1 MTIWGN
7 SPSHPTVGILGGF
20 GGGNIGNDGSADV
33 AIAHLRQKL
42 PDVELCMISLF
53 PSGAR
58 QRYGLDTQPMWP
70 GASAA
75 VGVRS
80 RWLRLLLAF
89 VLEIVTLP
97 RQYAKVR
104 SLDAIIVPGTGIL
117 DDFGEPAW
125 GMPGA
130 LFKWALLAR
139 LAGRPV
145 HLVSIGAGPVVSPLN
160 RRLLAAVARMATTV
174 SYRDGWSR
182 RYAMSAG
189 YGHPDQRVTSD
200 ISFGRGT
207 YRVRPALVGQAPAGS
222 PLTVGIGV
230 MAYGGWSGESEGPVY
245 EHYIRT
251 TSRVVDRLLED
262 GHDIRFLVGQ
272 QIDDDAVDAV
282 LAGCRHPGAAHAF
295 RSPIA
300 TFDDLLIEID
310 QTDAVI
316 ATRYHHLVAATLMRR
331 PMISLS
337 YAAKNAELLAAL
349 GWADRDM
356 RIEDADTEWVLA
368 RFRDVVDGPWRGHAF
383 DHALD
388 RWRAATEDELDR
400 VAGTL
405 RPQRTMVG
413 IR

>member
-1 MTIWGN
+1 
-7 SPSHPTVGILGGF
+7 
-20 GGGNIGNDGSADV
+20 
-33 AIAHLRQKL
+33 
-42 PDVELCMISLF
+42 
-53 PSGAR
+53 
-58 QRYGLDTQPMWP
+58 MWP

-75 VGVRS
+75 RGVRS
-80 RWLRLLLAF
+80 GWLRSILAL
-89 VLEIVTLP
+89 VLEIVLLP
-97 RQYAKVR
+97 RQYAKAR
-104 SLDAIIVPGTGIL
+104 SLDAVVVPGTGIL

-130 LFKWALLAR
+130 LFKWVLLAR

-145 HLVSIGAGPVVSPLN
+145 HLVSIGAGPVVSPIS

-182 RYAMSAG
+182 RYAISAG
-189 YGHPDQRVTSD
+189 YGHSDQRVTSD
-200 ISFGRGT
+200 IAFGRESHQA
-207 YRVRPALVGQAPAGS
+207 RPSLIGRGPAGS

-230 MAYGGWSGESEGPVY
+230 MAYGGWSGESRGPLY
-245 EHYIRT
+245 EHHIRT

-262 GHDIRFLVGQ
+262 GHDIRFLIGQ
-272 QIDDDAVDAV
+272 PVDDRAIDDV

-300 TFDDLLIEID
+300 TFDDVLTEIE

-316 ATRYHHLVAATLMRR
+316 ATRHHHLVAATLMRR

-356 RIEDADTEWVLA
+356 RIEDADAEWVLA

-388 RWRAATEDELDR
+388 RWRTATIDELDR
-400 VAGTL
+400 VAGSL
-405 RPQRTMVG
+405 RPQRALVG
-413 IR
+413 VH